1 MPITNV
7 QSCRAG
13 HAEYPHL
20 NLPHFLIDRQA
31 PLMVGLL
38 VVGVAPRLLGL
49 SAGWRALSL
58 GWAAST
64 ALVILWFTATLTLI
78 NPNACFLYSNETLI
92 EQPAEIGYLTLRHTR
107 QATAFIAEAAAAP
120 RPWFLYLS
128 YPNAHTALFAM
139 DENRGR
145 SAHGLYG
152 DNVEEMDWSVGEV
165 LAALDASGERDD
177 TVVYFASDKSIQRGA
192 GGRRLLR
199 VRARAL
205 ALHAARRRHRRRA
218 RAGDDAAARS
228 KGSDVGVRSARP
240 WDTIL
245 PRAMGRRPRGA
256 RGDIR
261 DGCASDHRGAGR
273 RERHEWRHAAA
284 AHLRAGQRA
293 KHNM

>member
-177 TVVYFASDKSIQRGA
+177 TIVYFASDNGPFREELEEGGSCGYAPVLSPSTPRVGAIADAPARATTQLRGAKGQTWECGVRVPGILSYPARWA
-192 GGRRLLR
+192 GGRVAHEATSVMDVLPTIVELVDASGAIGTRL
-199 VRARAL
+199 
-205 ALHAARRRHRRRA
+205 RHISEL
-218 RAGDDAAARS
+218 G
-228 KGSDVGVRSARP
+228 G
-240 WDTIL
+240 
-245 PRAMGRRPRGA
+245 
-256 RGDIR
+256 
-261 DGCASDHRGAGR
+261 
-273 RERHEWRHAAA
+273 
-284 AHLRAGQRA
+284 
-293 KHNM
+293 